1 MNTYQFVIENGTVI
15 ELLATNE
22 ASAIETFFSELP
34 YSQDDVILI
43 SEIK

>member
-1 MNTYQFVIENGTVI
+1 MNTYQFAIDTGTVI
-15 ELLATNE
+15 ELLAKDE